1 MNNIANKKIL
11 LIICGGIS
19 AYKSLEIIRLLKKKG
34 ATVKTILTKSAKEFV
49 TPLSVAS
56 LSQGKVYDDLF
67 SHENESEMDHI
78 SLSRW
83 SDLILVAPT
92 TANTISKLSTGSS
105 DDLAST
111 VILASDKKIF
121 LVPAMNVRMW
131 EHLSTKENLQKLKS
145 FGYQIIGPEI
155 GDMACGEYGEGKM
168 TEPMNIINYIDDYL
182 KDIKKNKEFKAL
194 VTAGPTHEYI
204 DPVRYI
210 SNKSS
215 GKQGYEIAKSLK
227 KNGFETTLISGP
239 TNLDP
244 ISGVNLINVSS
255 AKEMFNATLENLPV
269 DVAIFSAAVGDY
281 KVKNKE
287 KNKIKKKEKKK
298 IKNKKKKKKKK
309 NKKKKKI
316 KKKESIDLS
325 LEKNIDILGH
335 ISKHNSLRPKIVIGF
350 AAETN
355 NLIKNSK
362 IKLAE
367 KNCDWIIAN
376 DVSNPSIGFESDFN
390 EVSIFYKNMSNE
402 KLTKMKKSLLADK
415 IVKRVISQLN

>member
-1 MNNIANKKIL
+1 MNNIANKKII

-182 KDIKKNKEFKAL
+182 KGIKKNKEFKAL

-287 KNKIKKKEKKK
+287 KD
-298 IKNKKKKKKKK
+298 
-309 NKKKKKI
+309 KI

-415 IVKRVISQLN
+415 IVKRVMSQLN